1 MPVGIILDEFPTLG
15 RLDSLVSDVN
25 LVRKRR
31 ISILIG
37 AQTKGQ
43 FHRLYG
49 QDGTQ
54 ALFTGL
60 ATQIVYGG
68 CDVDTADFYSGASG
82 TTTVDANPDPAKGNL
97 RQRPLLTVDEIITPF
112 DGNCTIFARYVETA
126 FATQVIMTAQLTRLY
141 ERDDWK
147 HRFAAT
153 RDVEPLILTRSE
165 TLPLALTPFQ
175 PAGELDKVTGKSFS
189 AEKYAKTVDRTRR
202 THE

>member
-1 MPVGIILDEFPTLG
+1 LRCHGRSQLLYSDRPPRYDFYDEQGIVGE
-15 RLDSLVSDVN
+15 
-25 LVRKRR
+25 
-31 ISILIG
+31 
-37 AQTKGQ
+37 QTKGQ

-82 TTTVDANPDPAKGNL
+82 TTTVDANPDPAKANL
-97 RQRPLLTVDEIITPF
+97 RQRPLLTVDEIITPL
-112 DGNCTIFARYVETA
+112 DGNCTVFARYVEAT

-147 HRFAAT
+147 RRFATTQDA
-153 RDVEPLILTRSE
+153 EPLVLARSQPLSSFTPLAPHQLTRE
-165 TLPLALTPFQ
+165 LAATKKEVV
-175 PAGELDKVTGKSFS
+175 GRGFS
-189 AEKYAKTVDRTRR
+189 AEKYANTLTRTRR
-202 THE
+202 EP